1 MSEPV
6 LIGLLPQQF
15 ADAFPFHVGFDRSL
29 TIRQAGRSLA
39 RVLPAAAIG
48 DPLLDH
54 LRVEYPPGM
63 QTFDDMVAGADY
75 LFILATLDGSVRLR
89 GQIIAADG
97 GDLALFLAS
106 PWLAEPEDMTRLG
119 LTLSDFAR
127 HDPVVDILQTIQ
139 AQKMAMADLRVL
151 ADRLTSQR
159 AELRRANEALIAEIA
174 ERRRAEEEL
183 RERED
188 RFETLLASASEAI
201 IISDERGT
209 ILLANARAE
218 TLFGYTR
225 AELVGQPVERLVPH
239 SARAAHADHRA
250 GFMQRPRTRSMG
262 GGLILSGLHKSGRL
276 MPLEIS
282 LSFVATGE
290 GTLVMTFLTDITD
303 RQRAADELR
312 TQRDFAVQVMGAMGQ
327 GLTVVDPELRF
338 EYVNPAF
345 ARLLGMQS
353 PVLLGA
359 SFLDVLDGDS
369 QARFAAALANMENG
383 QNVDVEANAIGA
395 QGAPLPVLL
404 TCVPW
409 QRDDGAI
416 AVIIVVTNL
425 AERKQIEQAV
435 AWARDRALEASRL
448 KSDFLA
454 SVSHEIRTP
463 LNSII
468 GVAEMLSEMD
478 LSREATEF
486 VDLIGESGKV
496 LLALINDI
504 LDFSKIEAGKLV
516 LEQRP
521 FSLRGCIEGAVDVV
535 RTAAAKKHLQLA
547 YLMEPPVPDQ
557 IVGDENRLSQ
567 VLINLL
573 SNAVKFTDSGSVTV
587 HVGTG
592 PGERGEPELAID
604 VRDTGLGIPL
614 ERQDRLFQVFSQVD
628 ASTTRRYG
636 GTGLGLAISRRL
648 CKAMDGALWAESLG
662 IAGRGSTFHCRLPL
676 NAATWEP
683 ANEPLA
689 PLSGRS
695 LLLIADQAMLPL
707 EARHIEVLAAAW
719 GLRVVPCDGVEAAR
733 RLVESGATVDFVV
746 AAQSA
751 TLVGDT
757 PWPAEIRLRA
767 LWQRAE
773 DDDSRRANY
782 LIQPVKAA
790 ALRAV
795 LLDALQAG
803 PAGPAWRRERQST
816 APAIVAPRPVRILV
830 AEDTVVNQVVIRRML
845 DRLGYE
851 ADVVAS
857 GTEALAALVARP
869 YDLVFMDMQMPDMD
883 GLEATRRIRRLEA
896 DRGDVPVQVIA
907 LTANVSPEDR
917 AACFEAGMNSFL
929 GKPLR
934 IEELRTVLHAAT
946 AELSTPAA

>member
-1 MSEPV
+1 MSEPA
-6 LIGLLPQQF
+6 LIGLSPQQF
-15 ADAFPFHVGFDRSL
+15 ADAFPFHVGFDRAL

-39 RVLPAAAIG
+39 RVLPAVMPG
-48 DPLLDH
+48 DQLFDH

-63 QTFDDMVAGADY
+63 QTFDDMVAGVDY

-89 GQIIAADG
+89 GQIIAASG
-97 GDLALFLAS
+97 GSLALFLAS
-106 PWLAEPEDMTRLG
+106 PWLAEPEDMNRLG

-139 AQKMAMADLRVL
+139 AQKMALADLRLL

-159 AELRRANEALIAEIA
+159 AELRKANEALIAEIA

-183 RERED
+183 RDRED
-188 RFETLLASASEAI
+188 RFATLLASASEAI
-201 IISDERGT
+201 VISDERGT

-218 TLFGYTR
+218 ALFGYTR

-262 GGLILSGLHKSGRL
+262 GGLILSGLHKSGRVV
-276 MPLEIS
+276 PLEIS
-282 LSFVATGE
+282 LSYVATGE

-303 RQRAADELR
+303 RQRAAEELR

-327 GLTVVDPELRF
+327 GLTVIDPELRF

-345 ARLLGMQS
+345 ARLLGTQS
-353 PVLLGA
+353 PALLGT
-359 SFLDVLDGDS
+359 SVLDVLDEEGRT
-369 QARFAAALANMENG
+369 RFAAALDNMETG

-395 QGAPLPVLL
+395 HGDPLPVLL

-416 AVIIVVTNL
+416 AMIIVVTNL

-468 GVAEMLSEMD
+468 GVSEMLSEMD
-478 LSREATEF
+478 LGREAEEF

-521 FSLRGCIEGAVDVV
+521 FSLRGCIERAVDVV

-547 YLMEPPVPDQ
+547 CFMEPPVPDR

-573 SNAVKFTDSGSVTV
+573 SNAVKFTDTGSVTV
-587 HVGTG
+587 HVRTE
-592 PGERGEPELAID
+592 PGERGEAELLID
-604 VRDTGLGIPL
+604 VHDTGLGIPL
-614 ERQDRLFQVFSQVD
+614 ERQDRLFQAFSQVD

-648 CKAMDGALWAESLG
+648 CKAMDGVLWAESLG
-662 IAGRGSTFHCRLPL
+662 IPGRGSTFHCRLPL
-676 NAATWEP
+676 KAATWELAHDP
-683 ANEPLA
+683 VA

-695 LLLIADQAMLPL
+695 LLLIADQEMLAL
-707 EARHIEVLAAAW
+707 EARQIEVLAGVW
-719 GLRVVPCDGVEAAR
+719 GLRVITCDSMEAAQQ
-733 RLVESGATVDFVV
+733 LMASGTAVDLVV
-746 AAQSA
+746 AGQSA
-751 TLVGDT
+751 KLAGDKA
-757 PWPAEIRLRA
+757 WPAVLRLRA
-767 LWQRAE
+767 LWQRAV
-773 DDDSRRANY
+773 DDDPRRVNY

-790 ALRAV
+790 ALRTG
-795 LLDALQAG
+795 LIDALQVGQPEQRAS
-803 PAGPAWRRERQST
+803 EST
-816 APAIVAPRPVRILV
+816 APAIVEPPRPMRILV

-845 DRLGYE
+845 DRLGYA
-851 ADVVAS
+851 ADIVAS
-857 GTEALAALVARP
+857 GTEALAALAARP

-883 GLEATRRIRRLEA
+883 GLEATRRIRRLEE
-896 DRGDVPVQVIA
+896 DRGNIAVQVIA

-934 IEELRTVLHAAT
+934 IDELRTVLRAAAAGM
-946 AELSTPAA
+946 AEPAV